1 MISGKKNS
9 ENINS
14 GLTSTKK
21 EVSRVLNLKDM
32 NNKTN

>member
-1 MISGKKNS
+1 MTSAKKHSDNTS
-9 ENINS
+9 S
-14 GLTSTKK
+14 GLSNTKK